1 MCYSGCFQL
10 PMVRI
15 AAEFQFSVTCLSIC
29 LQPESY
35 RHNEKRP
42 LIQEHTRRLFS
53 ISGFPRKL
61 ITQDNLPL
69 HHAEDESESEGE
81 GPVELPVPD
90 TAPSSPGV
98 QRSWGTRLFKSPSLY
113 KTLSQRATTPKP
125 KSPGGMTTEIY
136 SSRDA
141 HSVDLSGQASSSR
154 LATSSGESR
163 SSAETASGRL
173 ESDYA
178 SRDETDYSRYR
189 WA

>member
-1 MCYSGCFQL
+1 MCYSGIFQL
-10 PMVRI
+10 PTLRI
-15 AAEFQFSVTCLSIC
+15 AAEFQSSVTCLSLC

-42 LIQEHTRRLFS
+42 FIQENTRRLFS

-61 ITQDNLPL
+61 IAQDSLPL
-69 HHAEDESESEGE
+69 NHAEDESESEGE

-90 TAPSSPGV
+90 TAPSSPRV
-98 QRSWGTRLFKSPSLY
+98 QRSWGTRLFKSPSPY

-125 KSPGGMTTEIY
+125 KSPDGMAAESY
-136 SSRDA
+136 NSRDTS
-141 HSVDLSGQASSSR
+141 SVDLSSQASSSR
-154 LATSSGESR
+154 LATSSGEPR
-163 SSAETASGRL
+163 SSAETANGRL
-173 ESDYA
+173 ESNSS